1 MRALDIYDK
10 KFKEN
15 KCVICSHHVTRSGK
29 SQDLHFCEISGK
41 ILLFPLYLPANCIN
55 FEERTD

>member
-15 KCVICSHHVTRSGK
+15 KCVNSHGVPPVGINWIGVIYKCMK
-29 SQDLHFCEISGK
+29 SLCM
-41 ILLFPLYLPANCIN
+41 LPN
-55 FEERTD
+55 

>member
-15 KCVICSHHVTRSGK
+15 KCVICSHHVTRPGK
-29 SQDLHFCEISGK
+29 SQDLHFARSAGK
-41 ILLFPLYLPANCIN
+41 FFFSRSTYRPIV
-55 FEERTD
+55 